1 MKRFVVLLALVVVI
15 GLVFG
20 NVIALDSGYVFI
32 RWHHYSVEA
41 TVWSFVALLLVGV
54 IVLQWLLSGV
64 FLLLGSDVRF
74 NDWRRHRRE
83 QRARLLTTRGLLN
96 LAQGQWKRAEQQ
108 LVDAA
113 KQSDTPLINYLAA
126 ARAAYEQG
134 HHDDTDQWLNA
145 ANQTTK
151 GSELAVGISQVQLLH
166 SRQQH
171 EQALAVLLRLRQQYP
186 KHPYLLKLLVKT
198 YQDLSDWV
206 ALQALLPAIKKF
218 TKVPS
223 DEVKALEDKV
233 NLQVMERIASQFS
246 QQGDAALFVSELQAV
261 YRAMPRNSRYQV
273 GIVRRYVELLLAQS
287 QESEAES
294 ALRHALKYVW
304 HDDLIRLYGQIAHVD
319 NKKQWLFA
327 EKQLQERPNDPVL
340 LLVLAKFASRQ
351 QETDKARE
359 YLNTALSI
367 KRLPELHFEMAKL
380 MLADGDETLA
390 CEHFQLGLALD
401 QK

>member
-1 MKRFVVLLALVVVI
+1 MKRFIVLLALLVVV
-15 GLVFG
+15 GLVLG
-20 NVIALDSGYVFI
+20 NVIALDSGYVLI
-32 RWHHYSVEA
+32 RWHHYSIEA
-41 TVWSFVALLLVGV
+41 TVWAFAALLVVGL
-54 IVLQWLLSGV
+54 IVLQWLLRAV

-83 QRARLLTTRGLLN
+83 QRARMLTTRGLLN
-96 LAQGQWKRAEQQ
+96 LAQGQWQRAEKQ

-151 GSELAVGISQVQLLH
+151 GSELAVGISQVQLLQ

-206 ALQALLPAIKKF
+206 ALQGLLPAIKKF
-218 TKVPS
+218 TKVPA

-233 NLQVMERIASQFS
+233 NLQVMERIASQYS
-246 QQGDAALFVSELQAV
+246 QQGDHAQLALELQKAH
-261 YRAMPRNSRYQV
+261 RAMPRSSRYQV
-273 GIVRRYVELLLAQS
+273 AIVQRYAELLLAHGH
-287 QESEAES
+287 EAE
-294 ALRHALKYVW
+294 AEGLLRQALKYVW
-304 HDDLIRLYGQIAHVD
+304 HDDLIRLYGQIASVD
-319 NKKQWLFA
+319 NKRQWLFA

-340 LLVLAKFASRQ
+340 LLVLAQFASRQ